1 MGWVVDTCVLI
12 DVLDE
17 DARYGKAS
25 AVTLQELLP
34 QGLVISPISF
44 IELSP
49 AFMGDLHAQWLFLD
63 ELSAEYHCSWTWED
77 SMAAHAAWARYVHL
91 KKSKAVL
98 KRPIADI
105 LIGAFASRFNGL
117 VTRNTADFR
126 AVFPGLIIVD
136 PGKEVDSEQSGT
148 NHS

>member
-25 AVTLQELLP
+25 AVTLQGMLS
-34 QGLVISPISF
+34 QGLVVSPISF

-49 AFMGDLHAQWLFLD
+49 AFMGDLHAQRLFLD

-77 SMAAHAAWARYVHL
+77 SMTAHAAWARYVHF
-91 KKSKAVL
+91 KKAKIVP

-105 LIGAFASRFNGL
+105 LIGAYASRFDGL
-117 VTRNTADFR
+117 VTRNAEDFR
-126 AVFPGLIIVD
+126 AVFPDLIIVD
-136 PGKEVDSEQSGT
+136 PGKEAESGQLGT
-148 NHS
+148 HHS

>member
-1 MGWVVDTCVLI
+1 MGWIVDTCVLI

-17 DARYGKAS
+17 DPRYGKAS

-34 QGLVISPISF
+34 QGLAVSPISF

-49 AFMGDLHAQWLFLD
+49 AFMGDPHAQRLFLE

-91 KKSKAVL
+91 KKSKFMP

-105 LIGAFASRFNGL
+105 LIGAFALRFEGL
-117 VTRNTADFR
+117 VTRNASDFR
-126 AVFPGLIIVD
+126 MVFPDLVIVD
-136 PGKEVDSEQSGT
+136 PGKEVESGC
-148 NHS
+148 